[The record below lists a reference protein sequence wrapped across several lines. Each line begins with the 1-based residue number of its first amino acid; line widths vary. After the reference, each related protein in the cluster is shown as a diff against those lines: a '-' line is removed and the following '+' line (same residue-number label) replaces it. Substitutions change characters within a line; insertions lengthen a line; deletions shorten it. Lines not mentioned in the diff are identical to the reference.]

1 MKRILIAILAML
13 LIIPTTVGAVV
24 PGQNSREDI
33 RTDAEI
39 IAKVM
44 YEECRGVKS
53 TTRKAAVAWC
63 ILNRVDDVGHPDTVE
78 VVAKQSNQFAWNPSA
93 PVTEELLALA
103 EDVLLRWQLEKV
115 GMGDVGRVLPQDFR
129 WFSGDGEENY
139 FRNAYRG
146 GERWDWSLESPYE
159 S

>member
-1 MKRILIAILAML
+1 MAA
-13 LIIPTTVGAVV
+13 AVV

-44 YEECRGVKS
+44 WVECRGVPS
-53 TTRKAAVAWC
+53 TTRQAGVAWD
-63 ILNRVDDVGHPDTVE
+63 ILNRVDDPRFPDTIE
-78 VVAKQSNQFAWNPSA
+78 AVAKQRNQFAWNPSA
-93 PVTEELLALA
+93 PVTEELLARA
-103 EDVLLRWQLEKV
+103 EDVLLRWHLEKV
-115 GMGDVGRVLPQDFR
+115 GIGESGRVLPKDYL

-159 S
+159 D